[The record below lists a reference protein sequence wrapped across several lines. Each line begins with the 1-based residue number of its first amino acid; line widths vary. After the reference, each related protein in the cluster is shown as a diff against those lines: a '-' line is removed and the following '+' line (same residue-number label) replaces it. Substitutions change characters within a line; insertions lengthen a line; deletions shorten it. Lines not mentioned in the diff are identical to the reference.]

1 VGDRPKVRFY
11 MTPTL
16 VFLGALAVRA
26 LLAVELSLKGVWQTN
41 SVQVLY
47 CDTPAR
53 LGAEQLSLEIQAAPI
68 FNSAVSPFNYR
79 SANVIGYLAMRVH
92 LDRTYPKVEH
102 SYPDTLISGVLV
114 GEILQNARIASTA
127 AVKPVAMAL
136 TLKGY
141 IVSPKQYGAWLQ
153 SEKLSP
159 PPNDAGEV
167 ELKVSGNP
175 VEGYTLT
182 GIVRSGE
189 TCIPGDPMDGA
200 RPDLTRNLD
209 RRVPSKWSAHVTL
222 GKK

>member
-1 VGDRPKVRFY
+1 
-11 MTPTL
+11 MIPTL
-16 VFLGALAVRA
+16 VFLGALAVPA

-53 LGAEQLSLEIQAAPI
+53 LGAEQFSLEIQDAPI
-68 FNSAVSPFNYR
+68 FNSAVSSFNYR

-102 SYPDTLISGVLV
+102 SYPDTLISGLLV
-114 GEILQNARIASTA
+114 GEILQNAKIGSTA
-127 AVKPVAMAL
+127 AVKPVAPAL

-141 IVSPKQYGAWLQ
+141 VVSPAQYGAWLQ
-153 SEKLSP
+153 SKRLAP

-167 ELKVSGNP
+167 ELEVSGNLF
-175 VEGYTLT
+175 EGYTLT
-182 GIVRSGE
+182 GIVGSGE
-189 TCIPGDPMDGA
+189 RCIPGDAMDGA
-200 RPDLTRNLD
+200 GADLIRHFD

-222 GKK
+222 RKK